1 MRKLGTLAAALA
13 LTFTTGLAAPASAS
27 TGTPCDIPDGACLKL
42 STNQA
47 WLIYRGNLSYG
58 PVPVT
63 HGRPGHETPTGTFP
77 VLRKVKDDWSV
88 PYNAPMPYSV
98 YFTHSGIAFHEGS
111 LTELSHGCVHLS
123 HEAAVTFFD
132 NLFVGEQVQVVP

>member
-1 MRKLGTLAAALA
+1 MKRTLGTVMAASAL
-13 LTFTTGLAAPASAS
+13 LLGLAAPANAS
-27 TGTPCDIPDGACLKL
+27 TGTPCSITDGACLKL

-47 WLIYRGNLSYG
+47 WLVYQGNASYG

-63 HGRPGHETPTGTFP
+63 HGRTGYETPVGTFP
-77 VLRKVKDDWSV
+77 VLRKVRDDWSV
-88 PYNAPMPYSV
+88 PYNGPMPFSV
-98 YFTHSGIAFHEGS
+98 YFTSSGIAFHEGS

-132 NLFVGEQVQVVP
+132 NLFAGEQVQVVP